1 MIFTSRSWFL
11 SPSSLA
17 GHHHFALFA
26 IRINLRNNPSFLCL
40 APKPGKR
47 EHPFGLTPVRDKRIK
62 PEAILLHQQLF
73 YFAKPIRESF
83 SSTTKAASFLRCAA
97 QVSKGHTKLLDDRR
111 ATSSVQRLGLRRHT
125 SARVLPSER
134 DEAHPVAAHSHPSAR
149 YEALPVAASAV
160 AVGLF
165 AVFDPRRSMATSG
178 NHGHSSAK
186 SPISKIAEAGQG
198 FDPRTFLVGGKG
210 ANQPNYFIFGRILLF
225 SI

>member
-1 MIFTSRSWFL
+1 MIFTSPSWSL
-11 SPSSLA
+11 SSGDLA

-40 APKPGKR
+40 APKPGKS
-47 EHPFGLTPVRDKRIK
+47 EHPFGLTLVRDKRIK
-62 PEAILLHQQLF
+62 PGAILLHQQLF

-83 SSTTKAASFLRCAA
+83 SSTTKAASFLRFAA

-134 DEAHPVAAHSHPSAR
+134 DEAHPVAHSHPSAR

-165 AVFDPRRSMATSG
+165 APFDPSRS
-178 NHGHSSAK
+178 HGH
-186 SPISKIAEAGQG
+186 
-198 FDPRTFLVGGKG
+198 LW
-210 ANQPNYFIFGRILLF
+210 
-225 SI
+225 